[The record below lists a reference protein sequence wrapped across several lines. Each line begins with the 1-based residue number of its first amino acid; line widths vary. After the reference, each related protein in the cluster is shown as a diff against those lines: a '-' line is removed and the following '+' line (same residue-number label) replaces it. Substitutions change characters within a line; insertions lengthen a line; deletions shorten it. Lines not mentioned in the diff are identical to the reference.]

1 MLAKTELINNN
12 PSWLKCD
19 HNQHFGIF
27 LCKKITNFLK
37 LLIKCVAKMIQHKL
51 IYREVFSDI
60 FMLIIVPLKMA
71 KGNARLLNGEKSL
84 SHNGKTVKT
93 NSNKRPQT
101 ELCKP

>member
-1 MLAKTELINNN
+1 MLAKTELINSN

-60 FMLIIVPLKMA
+60 FMLIIVPLK
-71 KGNARLLNGEKSL
+71 
-84 SHNGKTVKT
+84 NGKREREVAQWGEESFTQWK
-93 NSNKRPQT
+93 NCENKQ
-101 ELCKP
+101 